1 MASLYIKDSQTAARV
16 DRLAQRLGET
26 KTATVN
32 RALQL
37 LEEQVQADDPPPKDF
52 VAWMKWHRA
61 RNPLPPKV
69 ADADKAFFDEMWGE
83 EP

>member
-1 MASLYIKDSQTAARV
+1 MASLYIKDGKTANRV

-37 LEEQVQADDPPPKDF
+37 LEEKLEVDDPPPKDL
-52 VAWMKWHRA
+52 VEWVKWRRA
-61 RNPLPPKV
+61 RHPLPPKV
-69 ADADKAFFDEMWGE
+69 AEADKAFFDELWDE